1 MVKYYD
7 IPNYDNYQISKC
19 GNIRKLI
26 GSGLYKVIKSHI
38 APTGY
43 YVLMI
48 KSNEKCK
55 TESVHRLLCLTFIPN
70 PNNKPLVDHIDRCR
84 SNNNLSNLRWAT
96 WEENMNNKINSP
108 CNLSDEEKEERKRA
122 KKEYMKN
129 YNRVYRD
136 MLQIL
141 KDDLI

>member
-7 IPNYDNYQISKC
+7 IPIYDNYQITKC
-19 GNIRKLI
+19 GSIRSKDT
-26 GSGLYKVIKSHI
+26 KKIKSIYI
-38 APTGY
+38 ANGYPTTK
-43 YVLMI
+43 LN
-48 KSNEKCK
+48 KK

-70 PNNKPLVDHIDRCR
+70 PYNKPLVDHIDRNR
-84 SNNNLSNLRWAT
+84 SNNNLCNLRWAT

-108 CNLSDEEKEERKRA
+108 CNLSDEEKEDRKRA